1 MGSQRNN
8 KQLKGKK
15 ESPERVLNE
24 IVAITLPDIEFKIIV
39 IRKFNELTE
48 NYQKLQVNYGEL
60 TANYY
65 QHKKG
70 NRNYQQET
78 RGNEEYNF

>member
-1 MGSQRNN
+1 MKGKEKTSERM
-8 KQLKGKK
+8 LKGI
-15 ESPERVLNE
+15 EVSQLS
-24 IVAITLPDIEFKIIV
+24 DIKFKVMV
-39 IRKFNELTE
+39 IRKLNELTE